1 MPIKVIKYQ
10 QRLGD
15 VIRCLPAC
23 KYLAEQGH
31 EVFFD
36 CFPQYHGVFE
46 LVSYVRP
53 TAELRLDAE
62 VLDLEI
68 WPNRYIEYRTSGK
81 TWTDFVY
88 GHPLIEKADK
98 TNIVF
103 DKLGD
108 EPAEGLPESYNLVAP
123 FGISQG
129 HKRNPLEVIVE
140 ARKKLG
146 EKNFFVL
153 CPPETTIKGLNCY
166 TANSV
171 EQMAKAIRGAS
182 EFWCIDSSPMAI
194 ARAVR
199 KEKKVVYYR
208 QTLEPYDKDNNE
220 IWDTVELA

>member
-88 GHPLIEKADK
+88 NHPLIEKADK

-108 EPAEGLPESYNLVAP
+108 ESAEGLPESYNLVAP

-146 EKNFFVL
+146 EKDFFVL
-153 CPPETTIKGLNCY
+153 CPPKTTIKGLNCY

-171 EQMAKAIRGAS
+171 EQMAKAIRGAN
-182 EFWCIDSSPMAI
+182 EFWCIDSAPMAI

-208 QTLEPYDKDNNE
+208 QTLEPYDRDNNE

>member
-1 MPIKVIKYQ
+1 MPVKVIKYQ
-10 QRLGD
+10 ERLGD

-23 KYLAEQGH
+23 KYLADQGH

-53 TAELRLDAE
+53 SVELRLDAD
-62 VLDLEI
+62 VLELTI
-68 WPNRYIEYRTSGK
+68 WPNRYLEYRNSGK

-88 GHPLIEKADK
+88 SHPLIQKADK

-103 DKLGD
+103 DKLGE
-108 EPAEGLPESYNLVAP
+108 EPAEGLSESYNLVAP

-129 HKRNPLEVIVE
+129 HKRNPLEIIVE

-146 EKNFFVL
+146 EKDFYVL
-153 CPPETTIKGLNCY
+153 CPPEIRIKGIDCY
-166 TANSV
+166 TARNV

-182 EFWCIDSSPMAI
+182 EFWCINSSPMVI
-194 ARAVR
+194 ANAVR
-199 KEKKVVYYR
+199 KDKKVMFYP
-208 QTLEPYDKDNNE
+208 QQIEPYHNDNMDL
-220 IWDTVELA
+220 WDTVELA

>member
-1 MPIKVIKYQ
+1 MPLKTIKYS

-15 VIRCLPAC
+15 VLRCLPAC
-23 KYLAEQGH
+23 KYLADQGH

-36 CFPQYHGVFE
+36 CLAQYQGVFE
-46 LVSYVRP
+46 MTSYVK
-53 TAELRLDAE
+53 AGHNQGE

-68 WPNRYIEYRTSGK
+68 WPNRYVEYRSSGK

-88 GHPLIEKADK
+88 SHPLIEKADK
-98 TNIVF
+98 ANIVF
-103 DKLGD
+103 DKLGE
-108 EPAEGLPESYNLVAP
+108 EPADGLPESYNLVAP

-146 EKNFFVL
+146 EKDFYVL
-153 CPPETTIKGLNCY
+153 CPPETIIKGLNCY

-182 EFWCIDSSPMAI
+182 EFWCIDSAPMAM
-194 ARAVR
+194 AKAVR

-208 QTLEPYDKDNNE
+208 QTLEPFDKDNNE

>member
-1 MPIKVIKYQ
+1 MPLKIIKYS

-23 KYLAEQGH
+23 KYLKEQGH
-31 EVFFD
+31 EVEFD
-36 CFPQYHGVFE
+36 CFEQYHGVFE
-46 LVSYVRP
+46 LVSYVKP
-53 TAELRLDAE
+53 MEQLSIDAE
-62 VLDLEI
+62 ILELEI
-68 WPNRYIEYRTSGK
+68 WPNRYLEYRNSNK

-88 GHPLIEKADK
+88 SHPLIEKSDK

-103 DKLGD
+103 DRLND
-108 EPAEGLPESYNLVAP
+108 NPAFGLPKDYNLVAP

-153 CPPETTIKGLNCY
+153 CPEGVSIKGLECF
-166 TANSV
+166 TASDV
-171 EQMAKAIRGAS
+171 EQMTKAIRDAR
-182 EFWCIDSSPMAI
+182 EFWCIDSAPMAI
-194 ARAVR
+194 ARGVR